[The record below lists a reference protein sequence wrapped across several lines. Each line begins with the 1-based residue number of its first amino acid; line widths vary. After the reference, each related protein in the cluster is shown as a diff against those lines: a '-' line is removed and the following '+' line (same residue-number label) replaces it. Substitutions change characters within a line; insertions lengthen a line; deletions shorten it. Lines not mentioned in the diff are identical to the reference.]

1 MIWKTITTHR
11 WGQHIVLLLNG
22 YRKMIRHSLFIDFK
36 VINRT
41 ADYWKGEA
49 IIPADLL
56 PPNVTKMNAY
66 AIHGSG
72 DKTVYESLYPVPFN
86 STAGA
91 DL

>member
-1 MIWKTITTHR
+1 MVWKTLR

-36 VINRT
+36 VTSRT

-49 IIPADLL
+49 IIPVDLL

-66 AIHGSG
+66 AIHGSDP
-72 DKTVYESLYPVPFN
+72 DKRVYESLYPVPFN
-86 STAGA
+86 SSAGA